1 MFVLSEKSTVAA
13 PHRRE
18 ANLDDG
24 TTFILP
30 LLRSHQATSGLLG
43 YLVPMDH
50 EMDMDHSRENI
61 KIKSPVTRKISRR
74 RLYLNISNSNAM
86 SSESKSPTTRYGR
99 PVRQQ
104 LKKRRST
111 NKHLT
116 TLDPKTI

>member
-18 ANLDDG
+18 ANLDRIKVLL
-24 TTFILP
+24 TFILP

-50 EMDMDHSRENI
+50 EMDMDIVLSHHSRENI

-74 RLYLNISNSNAM
+74 RLYI
-86 SSESKSPTTRYGR
+86 
-99 PVRQQ
+99 
-104 LKKRRST
+104 
-111 NKHLT
+111 
-116 TLDPKTI
+116 